1 MQIFLVR
8 HGITEWNQKK
18 KIQGKMDVPL
28 APEGRNQAREAA
40 SFFGD
45 KDLKKAYTSD
55 LSRARETAEI
65 ITSSLGIEPE
75 NIPGLREIDMGNWE
89 GLSWEKVGERF
100 PGEQKAWIE
109 NPLKSGP
116 GGGENI
122 SQAAERFREK
132 VYSITDPVTNHSPIL
147 IVAHGLVIGT
157 LVAWV
162 QGKSPR
168 FWREYSPENATITEL
183 YRENNTMELVNFNKP
198 V

>member
-28 APEGRNQAREAA
+28 APEGRKQAREAA
-40 SFFGD
+40 SFFQD
-45 KDLKKAYTSD
+45 KKIKKTYTSD
-55 LSRARETAEI
+55 LSRARETAQI
-65 ITSSLGIEPE
+65 ITSPLGIEPVKLR
-75 NIPGLREIDMGNWE
+75 GLREIDMGNWE
-89 GLSWEKVGERF
+89 GLSWEEVGERF

-109 NPLKSGP
+109 NPLKNGP

-122 SQAAERFREK
+122 SQAAERFRDT
-132 VYSITDPVTNHSPIL
+132 VYSISDSQTGHSPLL

-168 FWREYSPENATITEL
+168 FWREFSPENATITEL
-183 YRENNTMELVNFNKP
+183 YRENNKMGLVTFNKP